1 MKVGDLVWNN
11 YHGLTRFGTV
21 VSKKLREDKWA
32 PDAIQWAHYA
42 VEWHDDEAYEE
53 TMGWRKKLSGNDYTL
68 KEYKPYHLNVVSKD
82 RLKAII
88 EEHEKHLKE
97 NIGEEKN
104 EL

>member
-104 EL
+104 EF